1 MEFEN
6 VREERQEDNM
16 EQEEEKDMD
25 SQFND
30 DSSSVIKKMKLLPEV
45 IYATNYMQY
54 KIIILWSNKEFFSI
68 FRILY
73 NFLWYYIAKM
83 SRFFNRGDGQRS

>member
-16 EQEEEKDMD
+16 EEEKDMD
-25 SQFND
+25 NSQLND
-30 DSSSVIKKMKLLPEV
+30 DSSVIKKMKLLPEV

-54 KIIILWSNKEFFSI
+54 KIIIL
-68 FRILY
+68 
-73 NFLWYYIAKM
+73 
-83 SRFFNRGDGQRS
+83 

>member
-16 EQEEEKDMD
+16 EQEEEKDED
-25 SQFND
+25 NSQPND
-30 DSSSVIKKMKLLPEV
+30 DSSSVIKKMKLSPEV

-54 KIIILWSNKEFFSI
+54 KIIIL
-68 FRILY
+68 
-73 NFLWYYIAKM
+73 
-83 SRFFNRGDGQRS
+83 